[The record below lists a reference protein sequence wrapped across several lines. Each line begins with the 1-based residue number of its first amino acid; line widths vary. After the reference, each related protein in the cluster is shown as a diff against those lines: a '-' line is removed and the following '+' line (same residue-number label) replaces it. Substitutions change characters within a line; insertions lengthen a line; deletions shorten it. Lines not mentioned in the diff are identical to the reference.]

1 MSQIRKVC
9 FITDRYP
16 TEQYPANTFLDQ
28 LVCQFADNGVECTVV
43 APYSRINDKIKKN
56 NYSPKSKWVR
66 RTVKGNTVDVH
77 CKSFFAPL
85 GRKMAGINFAKLYQ
99 NCFENTV
106 EQIVKKETECDFDA
120 YYGHFIA
127 PAGFAAVKMGKLFNK
142 PSFIAYGESSLDQ
155 ELCNFTLDEVRNGV
169 RDVSGVVAVSTK
181 NKNELLSNKVID
193 EDKVQV
199 FPNSINQSMFYK
211 MDKNTAREKLGFQ
224 KDDFIVAF
232 VGYFI
237 ERKGTFRLVDAL
249 KTVPEAKSIFIGT
262 GEQEPN
268 CKGILFK
275 GRLPH
280 KDIVTYLNAADI
292 FVLPTLAEG
301 CCNAIVEAM
310 ACGLPIV
317 SSDLPFNDDILTEG
331 NSIKVNPLNVDEI
344 SSAIR
349 TLYLDKELRLNLS
362 KGALETAQELTIDR
376 RADNILSFMQ
386 NKS

>member
-1 MSQIRKVC
+1 MTQIRKVC

-56 NYSPKSKWVR
+56 NYSPNRKWVR

-85 GRKMAGINFAKLYQ
+85 GRKIAGINFAKLYQ
-99 NCFENTV
+99 NCFEKTV
-106 EQIVKKETECDFDA
+106 EQIVKKETACDFDA

-268 CKGILFK
+268 CEGILFK

-301 CCNAIVEAM
+301 CCNAIIEAM

-386 NKS
+386 IKT

>member
-85 GRKMAGINFAKLYQ
+85 GRKIAGINFAKLYQ
-99 NCFENTV
+99 NCFEKTV
-106 EQIVKKETECDFDA
+106 EQIVKKETACDFDA

-268 CKGILFK
+268 CEGILFK

-301 CCNAIVEAM
+301 CCNAIIEAM

-386 NKS
+386 IKT